1 MSIDFPQ
8 KNKKRALRRKE
19 KHNKVDRA
27 REIAHQLFPDL
38 PVDKEWEEQW
48 AVRHADNMKSCACW
62 MCQNPRRWS
71 KKSET
76 LQEKK
81 FKESPWCD

>member
-8 KNKKRALRRKE
+8 KDMKRAERRKKKAMRYKQAKE
-19 KHNKVDRA
+19 V
-27 REIAHQLFPDL
+27 AHQLFPGH
-38 PVDKEWEEQW
+38 PEWEEQW

-71 KKSET
+71 KKSDT